1 MGTYIIIGGDGKEYG
16 PISAEDLR
24 QWFVEGRLNAKTLVK
39 ATSDAE
45 FRPLEKF
52 PEFADL
58 PGPSAPEP
66 ASPAANANALSADY
80 ELDLGGCISAGWE
93 LSKKNFGTAFGAALV
108 FIAIKFTVA
117 SIINLALVTA
127 LTKIFTSA
135 GATVALGFLVIAL
148 NAPLIGPLM
157 GGVYVVYLR
166 LLRGQPTNLG
176 EMFAGFQKC
185 WSALFLGFL
194 LLELAAAL
202 CMAPASYVIAER
214 TNPIVHQLQDLQAQS
229 QSTNPNEVLKLLSQM
244 GSAYVSALPIL
255 LVCLIPM
262 TYLSTCWLFTLPLII
277 DKQLSLGVALK
288 TSWQQVSRHWW
299 QVFGL
304 TMLAYLI
311 VLLGVLG
318 CWVGI
323 LFTIPIGIAMLVCGY
338 ETIFNPKAP

>member
-24 QWFVEGRLNAKTLVK
+24 QWFAEGRLNTKTLVK
-39 ATSDAE
+39 STSDAE

-58 PGPSAPEP
+58 QVSATPGTINPQASADL
-66 ASPAANANALSADY
+66 LSADY

-93 LSKKNFGTAFGAALV
+93 LTKKNFGIVFGTVLI
-108 FIAIKFTVA
+108 FIAIKIIVS
-117 SIINLALVTA
+117 SIINVALVTA

-135 GATVALGFLVIAL
+135 VATMVLGFLVLAL

-157 GGVYVVYLR
+157 GGIYVIYLK

-176 EMFAGFQKC
+176 EIFAGFHRC
-185 WSALFLGFL
+185 WSALFLGSL
-194 LLELAAAL
+194 LIELTAAL

-214 TNPIVHQLQDLQAQS
+214 TNPIIHQLQAMQS
-229 QSTNPNEVLKLLSQM
+229 QSQSANPNDALKLLSQM
-244 GSAYVSALPIL
+244 GSAYISALPII

-277 DKQLSLGVALK
+277 DKELSLGAALK
-288 TSWQQVSRHWW
+288 TSWQQVNRHWW
-299 QVFGL
+299 HVFGL
-304 TMLAYLI
+304 TVLAYLI

-318 CWVGI
+318 CGVGI
-323 LFTIPIGIAMLVCGY
+323 LFTIPVGIAIIMCGY
-338 ETIFNPKAP
+338 ETIFSAKIH